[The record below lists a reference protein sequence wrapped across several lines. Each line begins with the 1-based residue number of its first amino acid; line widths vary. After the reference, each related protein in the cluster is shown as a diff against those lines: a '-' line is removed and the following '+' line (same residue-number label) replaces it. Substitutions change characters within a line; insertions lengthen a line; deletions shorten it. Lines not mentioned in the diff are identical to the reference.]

1 MTYPSSSAA
10 ETRPTQPPLAV
21 VGISALFPK
30 ASNAEE
36 FWSNIRRGIDAITE
50 IPATHWNP
58 DDYFDANPK
67 SPDMTYARRGG
78 FLSPLPFDPLE
89 FGISPNNL
97 EAIDTSQL
105 LGMVGAKRA
114 LEHAGYGAGREF
126 DRSRVGCI
134 LGVTGTLEMVIP
146 LGARLGHPRWRQ
158 ALKDAGVADDVAADV
173 VNRISES
180 YVPWQ
185 ENSFPGLLGNVV
197 AGRIANR
204 LDLHGTNCVVDA
216 ACASSLS
223 AIHLAALELW
233 TGRSDMVVTGGIDTF
248 NDIFM
253 FMCFSKT
260 PALSPSGD
268 AKPFSDE
275 ADGTILGEGVGM
287 LVLKRQADAE
297 RDGDRIYAIL
307 KGIGTSSDG
316 AGNAVY
322 APKAE
327 GQIRCLQDAYRVAG
341 VSPDTIELVEAH
353 GTGTK
358 VGDATEVSG
367 LMQVY
372 QATGRRG
379 PWCAVG
385 SIKSQIGHT
394 KAAAGSAGVIKAI
407 LALQHRVLPPTIKVQ
422 RPPAAM
428 LAEDS
433 PFYVN
438 TEPRPWVR
446 SPQHP
451 RRAAV
456 SAFGFGGSNFHCVLE
471 ESPQYFE
478 EPDWDGD
485 VQVITLSATTAAGLI
500 EPLTEKVRPL
510 ATADWNELCL
520 FATKCRSD
528 FRAHHAHRLLLVIE
542 RGKTDLLNLVTS
554 SVTML
559 QQYPNKMTWSTPDG
573 AFYGEGRPAGKLAV
587 LFPGQ
592 GSQYV
597 GMFRELT
604 CRFPVMLDV
613 LVEANEVFAESV
625 DQTATDRLSDYIYPQ
640 PSFTAEGRI
649 HQENNLRATQIAQ
662 PAIGATSLATLALLG
677 EFGVEPEAAA
687 GHSYGE
693 LTALCASR
701 RFAPRVL
708 YRLSMLRGQLMAAAQ
723 QVEGGMLALGAPLT
737 QIEAALKELSVDLVV
752 ANHNSPTQV
761 VLSGRIP
768 EIDRASELFASRN
781 IRGKK
786 LAVAA
791 AFHSPMV
798 APASRAF
805 RPVLDEVEF
814 APSQM
819 PVYANSTAT
828 EYPADPA
835 AARDLLATQL
845 ARPVNFVSEIEQMHA
860 DGVRTFLEVGPAS
873 VLTSLVNSILNG
885 RDYRAIA
892 VDSSSGKRG
901 GMFDLALALA
911 QLSALGHAVR
921 WEQWDPQRGRASEPV
936 DSRRLRIPICGANY
950 VKARPPIPPRPAI
963 SPPTIGAGLAVS
975 PPSVTRPTVTRPTVT
990 VPAISP
996 RAGSPLGAATQAA
1009 VASEFVA
1016 GKFVASE
1023 PVTSPTMKLVSE
1035 QAQVGVASSVA
1046 PPAPV
1051 MTQHRQVVSSAL
1063 VSPAKISPPREAILP
1078 ATGPTI
1084 PIPQVASESL
1094 QRIAMA
1100 RTTDTETRNAIRQ
1113 TLMSLQRMQEETTRL
1128 HQQFLEGQA
1137 AAFKTFERLA
1147 CQRLSDDFEVDAKI
1161 AVPPAIVPV
1170 GEVSVPGLSSL
1181 QGTTLPQPA
1190 PSSPPES
1197 LPVRASV
1204 SFQSLV
1210 NPAGNRSRTV
1220 ADQSLK
1226 TATPTSVDAEP
1237 VVPQKTPHPALALPS
1252 MLPPAGLRQP
1262 VMVPQPMSSIPP
1274 GPRVAKVQETGF
1286 TERALSDEPAAQHN
1300 RGQSSSIAAAE
1311 TRHSLGAMVLSV
1323 VSEKTGYPTE
1333 MLNLDMS
1340 LDHDL
1345 GIDSIKRVEILSAL
1359 QERVPNLP
1367 AFQPDELGALHT
1379 LRDVV
1384 TLADARAVKTASLS
1398 PSQPAKL
1405 AASQVANPS
1414 HVAPIAV
1421 VSQSVATRFPS
1432 ADAGESQLAPIVL
1445 AVVSEKTGYPTEMLN
1460 LDMSLDHDLGI
1471 DSIKRVEILSAL
1483 QERVPKL
1490 PAFQPEE
1497 LGALHTLRDV
1507 VTLAE
1512 ARSVK
1517 TASAS
1522 PSQPTQPAVAQAPV
1536 PNQVAPTSSA
1546 PSAVAN
1552 RSVGTGLPTGDAGE
1566 SQLPP
1571 IVLAVVSEKT
1581 GYPTEMLNLD
1591 MSLDHDLGID
1601 SIKRVEILSALQERV
1616 PNLPAFQPEELGA
1629 LHTLRDVVTLADA
1642 RSAKSFSASSS
1653 QPAKPAAPQITTPNR
1668 AAPVAVASRP
1678 VATGLPSAYAG
1689 ESQLAPIVLAVVA
1702 EKTGY
1707 PTEMLN
1713 LDMSLDHDLGIDS
1726 IKRVEILSALQERV
1740 PNLPPF
1746 QPEELGALHTLRDVV
1761 ALADARIPGSSRGTK
1776 PQAGHSI
1783 PATATP
1789 NTPPM
1794 TRSETQTEIR
1804 SQSTALPVT
1813 GGSVAHSTPDRSAV
1827 ERSLVYPVPL
1837 AVGATRQSIPFV
1849 PGGEIWVTEDHSDL
1863 SLWIAHELQQRGLQP
1878 RIIPLE
1884 GPVPPQLPAHLVG
1897 LIVVTPPL
1905 GISESQLW
1913 DAVRWLQGVGPA
1925 LRRATPASPTL
1936 FATLARL
1943 DGRFGFESNHVL
1955 HDPIS
1960 GGLAGLAKCAALE
1973 WPEVH
1978 SRAIDISP
1986 DWPSNQALATRLVA
2000 ELLDEGPVEVGV
2012 TPQGCY
2018 ALETRVMPPN
2028 RPLQD
2033 RPISPGDLIV
2043 ISGGARGVTAEAAF
2057 AIAQAWQPR
2066 LAILGRSPEPVPE
2079 PEWLARLTNEGD
2091 LRQGLISRAAAG
2103 TTPKAIAA
2111 ETQRILSGRE
2121 IAKQLHRLRS
2131 LGISVTY
2138 HAVDVRDPA
2147 VVGPLLMQLQ
2157 HQWGPVRGIIHGAG
2171 VLADQKIEDKTKE
2184 QFDRVYQTKI
2194 HGLASILNHV
2204 DPQELRLLGLFSSYT
2219 ARFGRIGQ
2227 LDYAIANEVM
2237 NKLARQFSLH
2247 YPQCRVASFNWGPWD
2262 GGMVQGGLKKLF
2274 AAEGVGL
2281 IPLEAGADLLVSEF
2295 EQTDSQSVEILV
2307 LAPHRDSSM
2316 GTVTSGA
2323 AIRPRTA
2330 SAAVNSSLPTSP
2342 PSVDAEVTTSATS
2355 SPAFR
2360 SASPV
2365 TSDRGDDLKVALEL
2379 DLDVAKY
2386 PFLESHV
2393 IGGKAVLPV
2402 AMILEWMAHAAIHR
2416 NPGLELQGFDEFRVY
2431 QGIRLG
2437 ADDRVRLKVLLG
2449 KTIRT
2454 EARFTAR
2461 VQLVVQAHGR
2471 EVLHA
2476 GGQVVLSAGYPVVP
2490 SPMLATRGAQYS
2502 LNLAAAY
2509 DQRLFH
2515 GPMFQGLLSID
2526 SCSAAGI
2533 VVTAGAATAPG
2544 NWMSEPTRGTWL
2556 ADPLAI
2562 DVALQAIILWS
2573 QEMRGQ
2579 PCLPCA
2585 ISSYRQYRPVFPQTG
2600 VRIVISL
2607 REGSHQLIRCDI
2619 DFVDQQERLVA
2630 RMEGCESVADAAL
2643 VAAFQRNQLE
2653 VPTV

>member
-30 ASNAEE
+30 ASNADE

-58 DDYFDANPK
+58 DDYFDSNPK

-260 PALSPSGD
+260 PALSPTGD

-446 SPQHP
+446 SPQYP

-471 ESPQYFE
+471 ESPQHFE

-485 VQVITLSATTAAGLI
+485 VQVIALSTTNAGGLI
-500 EPLTEKVRPL
+500 EPLTEDVRPL
-510 ATADWNELCL
+510 ATAGWNELCL
-520 FATKCRSD
+520 FATQSRSN
-528 FRAHHAHRLLLVIE
+528 FHTNHAHRLLLVIE

-559 QQYPNKMTWSTPDG
+559 QQHPSKTTWSTPDG
-573 AFYGEGRPAGKLAV
+573 AFYGEGRPTGKLGV

-613 LVEANEVFAESV
+613 LVEANEVFAESL

-640 PSFTAEGRI
+640 PSFTAERRI
-649 HQENNLRATQIAQ
+649 QQENNLRATQIAQ

-677 EFGVEPEAAA
+677 EFGVEPQAAA

-819 PVYANSTAT
+819 PVYANSTAN

-911 QLSALGHAVR
+911 QLSALGHTVR

-963 SPPTIGAGLAVS
+963 SLPTIGAGLTVSAPAVTRPPVSPLAVS
-975 PPSVTRPTVTRPTVT
+975 PLAVSL
-990 VPAISP
+990 
-996 RAGSPLGAATQAA
+996 LGAATQAA
-1009 VASEFVA
+1009 VASE
-1016 GKFVASE
+1016 
-1023 PVTSPTMKLVSE
+1023 PVTAPTAKLVRE
-1035 QAQVGVASSVA
+1035 QAEIRVAASDA
-1046 PPAPV
+1046 PPATV
-1051 MTQHRQVVSSAL
+1051 VTQQKQVVSPVP
-1063 VSPAKISPPREAILP
+1063 VSLAPASPVKISPPREAVPL
-1078 ATGPTI
+1078 ATGLTP
-1084 PIPQVASESL
+1084 PIPQVASETL
-1094 QRIAMA
+1094 QQIAMA

-1113 TLMSLQRMQEETTRL
+1113 TLTSLQRMQEETTRL

-1161 AVPPAIVPV
+1161 AVPSAVVPV
-1170 GEVSVPGLSSL
+1170 GGVSLPGLTTK
-1181 QGTTLPQPA
+1181 QETTLPQPSFQ
-1190 PSSPPES
+1190 SSPYSSPYSSPES
-1197 LPVRASV
+1197 SPVRTSF

-1210 NPAGNRSRTV
+1210 NPVVTRSRTA
-1220 ADQSLK
+1220 ADQTLK
-1226 TATPTSVDAEP
+1226 TAPLAPVVAES
-1237 VVPQKTPHPALALPS
+1237 VVPQRKPQPALVLPS
-1252 MLPPAGLRQP
+1252 MLPHAVVRQP
-1262 VMVPQPMSSIPP
+1262 ARIVPLNLPTEK
-1274 GPRVAKVQETGF
+1274 AKDTSF
-1286 TERALSDEPAAQHN
+1286 TERSPSVESAPQHN
-1300 RGQSSSIAAAE
+1300 LSQASSIAAAE
-1311 TRHSLGAMVLSV
+1311 TRHSLGA
-1323 VSEKTGYPTE
+1323 T
-1333 MLNLDMS
+1333 
-1340 LDHDL
+1340 
-1345 GIDSIKRVEILSAL
+1345 
-1359 QERVPNLP
+1359 
-1367 AFQPDELGALHT
+1367 
-1379 LRDVV
+1379 
-1384 TLADARAVKTASLS
+1384 
-1398 PSQPAKL
+1398 
-1405 AASQVANPS
+1405 
-1414 HVAPIAV
+1414 
-1421 VSQSVATRFPS
+1421 
-1432 ADAGESQLAPIVL
+1432 VL

-1483 QERVPKL
+1483 QERVPSL

-1507 VTLAE
+1507 VTLAD
-1512 ARSVK
+1512 ARSAK
-1517 TASAS
+1517 TAPAS
-1522 PSQPTQPAVAQAPV
+1522 PSQPAKP
-1536 PNQVAPTSSA
+1536 VAPQMATPNRAAPTAVVNQSGA
-1546 PSAVAN
+1546 IGRPSA
-1552 RSVGTGLPTGDAGE
+1552 DAGA
-1566 SQLPP
+1566 SPLAP

-1642 RSAKSFSASSS
+1642 RSVKTDPASSS
-1653 QPAKPAAPQITTPNR
+1653 QPAKPAVPQAYVPNH
-1668 AAPVAVASRP
+1668 AAQTLSALSAVTSQP
-1678 VATGLPSAYAG
+1678 VATGLPSVGA
-1689 ESQLAPIVLAVVA
+1689 EHSKLAPIVLAVVS

-1740 PNLPPF
+1740 PNLPAF

-1761 ALADARIPGSSRGTK
+1761 ALADARIPSSSTVTK

-1783 PATATP
+1783 PATTQSSTP
-1789 NTPPM
+1789 TASTLAPSTPAM
-1794 TRSETQTEIR
+1794 AQRETHTEIP
-1804 SQSTALPVT
+1804 SQSTALSVT
-1813 GGSVAHSTPDRSAV
+1813 GGSVVHASPDRSAV
-1827 ERSLVYPVPL
+1827 QRSLVYAVPL
-1837 AVGATRQSIPFV
+1837 AVGSARQSILFAT
-1849 PGGEIWVTEDHSDL
+1849 GGEIWITEDHSDL
-1863 SLWIAHELQQRGLQP
+1863 SLWIAHELQQRGMQP

-1884 GPVPPQLPAHLVG
+1884 GPVPNPLPAHLVG

-1943 DGRFGFESNHVL
+1943 DGRFGFESNHL
-1955 HDPIS
+1955 MHDPIS

-2000 ELLDEGPVEVGV
+2000 ELLAEGPVEVGV
-2012 TPQGCY
+2012 TPQGCH
-2018 ALETRVMPPN
+2018 ALQTREMPLN
-2028 RPLQD
+2028 RPRQD

-2103 TTPKAIAA
+2103 TPPKAIAA

-2247 YPQCRVASFNWGPWD
+2247 FPQCRVASFNWGPWD

-2281 IPLEAGADLLVSEF
+2281 IPLEAGADVLVSEF

-2323 AIRPRTA
+2323 AIRPHAASAVVNPSLPGSHPSMGGEGTA
-2330 SAAVNSSLPTSP
+2330 SPK
-2342 PSVDAEVTTSATS
+2342 SA
-2355 SPAFR
+2355 PAFR
-2360 SASPV
+2360 PASPV
-2365 TSDRGDDLKVALEL
+2365 ASDRGDDLKVALEL

-2402 AMILEWMAHAAIHR
+2402 AMILEWMAHAAIHL
-2416 NPGLELQGFDEFRVY
+2416 NPGLELLGFDEFRVY

-2437 ADDRVRLKVLLG
+2437 ADDRIRLKVLIG
-2449 KTIRT
+2449 KTIRS
-2454 EARFTAR
+2454 ESRFTAR
-2461 VQLVVQAHGR
+2461 VQLVVQAQGR

-2490 SPMLATRGAQYS
+2490 SPMLAARGDQYS

-2515 GPMFQGLLSID
+2515 GPMFQGLLSIE

-2544 NWMSEPTRGTWL
+2544 NWMLEPTRGTWL

-2562 DVALQAIILWS
+2562 DVALQAVILWS

-2579 PCLPCA
+2579 PCLPCG
-2585 ISSYRQYRPVFPQTG
+2585 ISSYRQYRPLFPQTG

-2619 DFVDQQERLVA
+2619 DFVDQHERLVA

-2653 VPTV
+2653 VATA

>member
-1 MTYPSSSAA
+1 MTYPSSSTA

-50 IPATHWNP
+50 IPTTHWNP
-58 DDYFDANPK
+58 DDYFDSNPK

-260 PALSPSGD
+260 PALSPTGD

-471 ESPQYFE
+471 ESPQHFE
-478 EPDWDGD
+478 EPDWDGE
-485 VQVITLSATTAAGLI
+485 VQVITLSATTATGLI

-510 ATADWNELCL
+510 ATAGWNELCL

-559 QQYPNKMTWSTPDG
+559 QQYPNKMNWSTPDG
-573 AFYGEGRPAGKLAV
+573 SFYGEGRPAGKLAV

-640 PSFTAEGRI
+640 PSFTEERRI
-649 HQENNLRATQIAQ
+649 QQENNLRATQIAQ

-677 EFGVEPEAAA
+677 EFGIEPEAAA

-901 GMFDLALALA
+901 GMFDLAIALA

-975 PPSVTRPTVTRPTVT
+975 PPSVTVPSVT
-990 VPAISP
+990 VPSISP
-996 RAGSPLGAATQAA
+996 RAGSPLGAVTQAA
-1009 VASEFVA
+1009 VASKFVA
-1016 GKFVASE
+1016 GKIMASE
-1023 PVTSPTMKLVSE
+1023 PVTAPAMKLAPE
-1035 QAQVGVASSVA
+1035 QARVGVASSVV

-1051 MTQHRQVVSSAL
+1051 VTQHRQVVSSAL
-1063 VSPAKISPPREAILP
+1063 VSPVKISPPREAVLP

-1094 QRIAMA
+1094 QQIAMA

-1161 AVPPAIVPV
+1161 AVPPAVVPI
-1170 GEVSVPGLSSL
+1170 GEVSLAGLTPMEA
-1181 QGTTLPQPA
+1181 TTLPQPA

-1220 ADQSLK
+1220 ADQALK
-1226 TATPTSVDAEP
+1226 TATPTSVVAEP
-1237 VVPQKTPHPALALPS
+1237 VVPQKKPQPALALPS
-1252 MLPPAGLRQP
+1252 ILSPAGLQQP
-1262 VMVPQPMSSIPP
+1262 AIVPQPGTSIEPN
-1274 GPRVAKVQETGF
+1274 PRVAKVQQTGF
-1286 TERALSDEPAAQHN
+1286 TQRSLTDEPAVQHN
-1300 RGQSSSIAAAE
+1300 RLPSSSIAAAE
-1311 TRHSLGAMVLSV
+1311 TRHSLGATVLSV

-1405 AASQVANPS
+1405 AASQVANPN
-1414 HVAPIAV
+1414 HVAPVAV
-1421 VSQSVATRFPS
+1421 VSQPVATRFPS

-1483 QERVPKL
+1483 QERVPNL
-1490 PAFQPEE
+1490 PAFQPDE

-1507 VTLAE
+1507 VTLAD

-1522 PSQPTQPAVAQAPV
+1522 PSQPAQSAVAQAPV
-1536 PNQVAPTSSA
+1536 PNHAAPTSSA

-1552 RSVGTGLPTGDAGE
+1552 QSVGTGLSSVDAGE
-1566 SQLPP
+1566 SQLAP

-1642 RSAKSFSASSS
+1642 RSVRAAVISL
-1653 QPAKPAAPQITTPNR
+1653 AKP
-1668 AAPVAVASRP
+1668 PVAEASVPSRTAPTSSATTAVATQQF
-1678 VATGLPSAYAG
+1678 ATGLPSADAG
-1689 ESQLAPIVLAVVA
+1689 ESQLEPIVLAVVS

-1713 LDMSLDHDLGIDS
+1713 LEMSLDHDLGIDS

-1761 ALADARIPGSSRGTK
+1761 ALADARIPGSFRGTK

-1789 NTPPM
+1789 S
-1794 TRSETQTEIR
+1794 TRAMAHSETQTEIR
-1804 SQSTALPVT
+1804 SQPTALPVT
-1813 GGSVAHSTPDRSAV
+1813 GGSIAHSTPGQSAV
-1827 ERSLVYPVPL
+1827 QRSLVYPVPL
-1837 AVGATRQSIPFV
+1837 VVGAARQSIPFV
-1849 PGGEIWVTEDHSDL
+1849 MSGEIWITEDHSDL
-1863 SLWIAHELQQRGLQP
+1863 SLWIAHELQQRGLEP
-1878 RIIPLE
+1878 RIVPLE
-1884 GPVPPQLPAHLVG
+1884 GSVPAQLPPHLVG

-2018 ALETRVMPPN
+2018 ALETREMPPN

-2066 LAILGRSPEPVPE
+2066 LAILGRSPEPVSE

-2091 LRQGLISRAAAG
+2091 LRQGLISRGTAG

-2121 IAKQLHRLRS
+2121 IARQLYRLRS

-2281 IPLEAGADLLVSEF
+2281 IPLEGGADLLVSEF

-2307 LAPHRDSSM
+2307 LAPHRDSSTR
-2316 GTVTSGA
+2316 TVTSGA
-2323 AIRPRTA
+2323 PIRPRTA
-2330 SAAVNSSLPTSP
+2330 SPAVNPSLPAP
-2342 PSVDAEVTTSATS
+2342 QRSVGAEVTISATS
-2355 SPAFR
+2355 GSAFR
-2360 SASPV
+2360 PASPV

-2402 AMILEWMAHAAIHR
+2402 AMILEWMAHAAIHL

-2490 SPMLATRGAQYS
+2490 SPILAAKGEQYS

-2533 VVTAGAATAPG
+2533 VVTAGSATAPG

-2585 ISSYRQYRPVFPQTG
+2585 ISKYRQYRPVFPQAG

-2607 REGSHQLIRCDI
+2607 REGSHQLIRCDV
-2619 DFVDQQERLVA
+2619 DFVDQHERLVA